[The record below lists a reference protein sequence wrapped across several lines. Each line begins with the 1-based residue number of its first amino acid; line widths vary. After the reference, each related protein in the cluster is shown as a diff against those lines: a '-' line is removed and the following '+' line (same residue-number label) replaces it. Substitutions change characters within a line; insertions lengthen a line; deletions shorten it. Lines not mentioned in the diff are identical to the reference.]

1 MAENVSFLGVD
12 PNDEQVKTEN
22 RLFIM
27 SKVLLAINLIIA
39 IVLFIIGTRGI
50 DSYNAESAWMFIGI
64 SIVITFSSLLLH
76 FFLMTIGEISISLKK
91 LNINR

>member
-1 MAENVSFLGVD
+1 MENHVSFQGVD

-27 SKVLLAINLIIA
+27 SKVVLAINLIIA
-39 IVLFIIGTRGI
+39 VVLFVIGTKGI
-50 DSYNAESAWMFIGI
+50 DSYNSESAWMYIGI
-64 SIVITFSSLLLH
+64 SIIMVFTALLFYFFITV
-76 FFLMTIGEISISLKK
+76 IGEISISLKK